1 MSLEN
6 NRGECGNWG
15 GGLCWTESKGKGK
28 ELLLLSFKYSLHYS
42 QQALQSRAV
51 LLIDYADPAQLT
63 NTFKEWQ
70 AGLRL
75 FLTYIL
81 AQKAEDC
88 MAVTKWSL
96 V

>member
-1 MSLEN
+1 MALEN
-6 NRGECGNWG
+6 NRGECANWG
-15 GGLCWTESKGKGK
+15 GGLCWTESKCKGK

-51 LLIDYADPAQLT
+51 LLIDYADRARLT
-63 NTFKEWQ
+63 NTFKEWK

-75 FLTYIL
+75 FLTFIL
-81 AQKAEDC
+81 AQKEEDW
-88 MAVTKWSL
+88 MAVTKRSL